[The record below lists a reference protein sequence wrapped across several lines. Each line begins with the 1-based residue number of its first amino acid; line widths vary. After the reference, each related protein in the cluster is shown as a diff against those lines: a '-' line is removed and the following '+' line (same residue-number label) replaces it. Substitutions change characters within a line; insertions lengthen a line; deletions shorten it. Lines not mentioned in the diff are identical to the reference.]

1 MPITPKFQGTRHFS
15 PSGCLGGKSSE
26 CLCECLFH
34 HVKYKARLIS
44 DKNQDLRAT
53 TRCGRQSSSSCFLE
67 DNSGNIVFI
76 LRSGLSRK
84 INLFP
89 PLCFPSSSL
98 LSLSEV
104 IYVKNL
110 ECLTLTTILSF
121 VLLFPP
127 LLSLLT
133 FFLQTVASI
142 PVFSEMLLSLTRKT
156 GINGDRQLS
165 ALKGALDNTVAS
177 VFPHPPWVSQSVP
190 SRPLLGCF
198 GQIHLVWPD
207 PLCILFD

>member
-84 INLFP
+84 INVFP
-89 PLCFPSSSL
+89 PSLLSFFSSL
-98 LSLSEV
+98 LKWSNTCEELRVLDSYDHFV
-104 IYVKNL
+104 IRFIISSSSFFAY
-110 ECLTLTTILSF
+110 ILS
-121 VLLFPP
+121 PN
-127 LLSLLT
+127 ST
-133 FFLQTVASI
+133 
-142 PVFSEMLLSLTRKT
+142 PVFSEMLLSLTRKI
-156 GINGDRQLS
+156 GINGDCQLS
-165 ALKGALDNTVAS
+165 ALKGAPDNTVAS

-198 GQIHLVWPD
+198 GQIHLVLPD
-207 PLCILFD
+207 PLCVLFD